1 MGEFDLKKYL
11 AEGKLL
17 KENSDLES
25 YYPEW
30 AAGEVRV
37 GNDNVIDNGGVNA
50 NLEDLPGETLETFKS
65 YVEAVIELNADSKE
79 LREDIASAISA
90 IIFDGGD
97 YESYEFDVL
106 TKDQFKKIKTLQY
119 GEDSIIEGNKLL
131 KENSG
136 VDGVIEILQEYV
148 IDKLGADEA
157 YIPEYDIPA
166 IAEEI
171 AIQFKLA

>member
-1 MGEFDLKKYL
+1 MDKFNLKKYL

-97 YESYEFDVL
+97 Y
-106 TKDQFKKIKTLQY
+106 
-119 GEDSIIEGNKLL
+119 
-131 KENSG
+131 
-136 VDGVIEILQEYV
+136 
-148 IDKLGADEA
+148 
-157 YIPEYDIPA
+157 
-166 IAEEI
+166 
-171 AIQFKLA
+171 